1 LEKRTPRRS
10 RKATPSLAAKAAE
23 LMGIQTL
30 RVESDEH
37 RALAAKIPRGK
48 IFASGRAFVP
58 LIRAALYDQLV
69 AAAGRTPTQPP
80 SLDRKR
86 DLAAQWDDIDVGS
99 WVLTCTNW
107 REGWWEAHVLEVK
120 GDLLKLKFRH
130 WPDVPPFSQ
139 RRTQVAL
146 LHPKARRAAA
156 SGRRPR
162 FHFPPPA
169 GELCHAPR

>member
-1 LEKRTPRRS
+1 MSKAPTAFTPAIILFGKDEIG
-10 RKATPSLAAKAAE
+10 KAHASVFDEGGAELAAKAAE
-23 LMGIQTL
+23 IMGIQTL

-69 AAAGRTPTQPP
+69 TAAGGTPTEAP
-80 SLDRKR
+80 SSVRKG
-86 DLAAQWDDIDVGS
+86 DLAAQWDNIDVGC
-99 WVLTCTNW
+99 WVLACTDW
-107 REGWWEAHVLEVK
+107 REGWWESHVLEVK

-146 LHPKARRAAA
+146 LHPKART
-156 SGRRPR
+156 
-162 FHFPPPA
+162 
-169 GELCHAPR
+169 